1 MLIVVEQQNKKQ
13 NKAKKENIHIL
24 SEHSAQDF
32 FLVCIAA
39 LPLPVFFRQDF
50 LAWSLLPRTFAC
62 FLDISVTG
70 LKLLSGLLWLQQDK
84 KNGDSV
90 PTISIYIMRTPTLR
104 VFV

>member
-39 LPLPVFFRQDF
+39 AVAAACVLQTGLPCLVSSTQDF
-50 LAWSLLPRTFAC
+50 CLFP
-62 FLDISVTG
+62 
-70 LKLLSGLLWLQQDK
+70 
-84 KNGDSV
+84 
-90 PTISIYIMRTPTLR
+90 
-104 VFV
+104 